1 MPYRLDPFIIKSLL
15 TLVFKNTVERK
26 RSNCEIQ
33 NPKIGLCD
41 TCESK
46 NLDSV
51 NLTKAII
58 IKKRQITCADIQAS
72 CPFHDVLL
80 FQNFINSHFL
90 TNSFDVTITIFKTMN
105 DRHSYAV

>member
-41 TCESK
+41 TCESN
-46 NLDSV
+46 NLDCV
-51 NLTKAII
+51 NMIKATI
-58 IKKRQITCADIQAS
+58 IKKRQITCADIQAPR
-72 CPFHDVLL
+72 PFFVL
-80 FQNFINSHFL
+80 
-90 TNSFDVTITIFKTMN
+90 
-105 DRHSYAV
+105 